1 MSSEQIEKIKKIDHV
16 NSTPKV
22 DINLLM
28 SRVRDEEKKK
38 KTENFFILSLVG
50 SVLLATGIIASL

>member
-16 NSTPKV
+16 NSIPKV

-28 SRVRDEEKKK
+28 SRVRDKEKKK